1 MNTRMNTLASRHHQL
16 IERAS
21 LYSTLAQGFAY
32 PEGSRMRDV
41 SRRLAKLSGHFN
53 DTPALGRTLARAR
66 AALANP
72 ELETLQ
78 PAYLAL
84 FMGKAKVSLHET
96 AYGDGRRMGGR
107 PVELADINGF
117 YGAFGMRIQDT
128 DPDLPDHLSVELE
141 FLSTLLLKMAW
152 QESASTAQSQICAR
166 AAKKF
171 LEDHLGR
178 WVPSLARQLEEE
190 GSAPWTALGRLLR
203 TAIALE
209 CRAFGAQPMLLPG
222 RLPEDP
228 MQADDFNCPMEQAA

>member
-1 MNTRMNTLASRHHQL
+1 MKNATYRHRRL

-21 LYSTLAQGFAY
+21 LFAALAQGFAY
-32 PEGSRMRDV
+32 PEGARIQEV
-41 SRRLAKLSGHFN
+41 SRRLVKLGDHFA
-53 DTPALGRTLARAR
+53 DTPVLARTLARAR
-66 AALANP
+66 AALTNTS
-72 ELETLQ
+72 LETLQ

-117 YGAFGMRIQDT
+117 YSAFGMHIQDT

-141 FLSTLLLKMAW
+141 FFSTLLLKMAW
-152 QESASTAQSQICAR
+152 QKTSSTAQSQICAR
-166 AAKKF
+166 AARKF

-178 WVPSLARQLEEE
+178 WVPSLARQLEDD
-190 GSAPWTALGRLLR
+190 GLAPWTTLGRLLH

-209 CRAFGAQPMLLPG
+209 CRAFGAKPVLLPG
-222 RLPEDP
+222 RLPADP
-228 MQADDFNCPMEQAA
+228 MQADDFNCPLDEAA